1 MNLQASQRAQTIIR
15 SITRSTSV
23 SIIALGMVLVPQVVL
38 RSASYSERATAIFIA
53 LVSAFLS
60 LAVALFFAG
69 LLHRY
74 VPQKASH
81 QLADWYL
88 GHWAGLL
95 VSAARILAYALV
107 MILGVGLAV
116 TSVDALI
123 DISWD
128 WALES
133 VLILLISIPVLVGRV
148 RHVQRWGLVFAAAA
162 VLGMVFLLGY
172 GLILEATGSIDF
184 ENIRLAQEN
193 SLTSDRVTGL
203 TNSYV
208 ESALAGAMVGAIAT
222 LISERVMKD
231 SSERRV
237 SRRRL
242 GAFMLIAFLVIALM
256 FYFIVT
262 LRMPGHRE
270 ALPSLTMSYAFFGP
284 VGRMVYV
291 TLFALLGLA
300 VATAAYGE
308 LPRLLRELAL
318 DGLLPRKLAAA
329 DAVAPRRAIVAL
341 IAALAA
347 SVTLVLDSVRS
358 IAAVFVFIVYII
370 IAFVSV
376 AMVSRSRTILTD
388 STDGEERSV
397 ARGLGWL
404 FALYGVAA
412 LGVAGLLVYAQ
423 SRWALAGVVA
433 LSVPGLFLVV
443 YSRGQSRV
451 REQLELG
458 DASEGRHLPTRVHGV
473 VLIDRVDAATISAV
487 TWARAMRLSSLTAVC
502 VDIDPRQ
509 TRRIREAWEASLVP
523 VDLTILGEPKGAW
536 RGPVVDYIR
545 SQLAQSPHDIIDV
558 IIPRVIYSSAWERFF
573 LRHSTPRVISD
584 LRFEPRV
591 MITEAPYRLGEAEA

>member
-1 MNLQASQRAQTIIR
+1 MNLEVSQHGKDIVR

-38 RSASYSERATAIFIA
+38 RSASYSEKVTAIFIA
-53 LVSAFLS
+53 LVSAFLTLVGS
-60 LAVALFFAG
+60 LFIAG
-69 LLHRY
+69 LLHRH

-81 QLADWYL
+81 QLAEWYV

-95 VSAARILAYALV
+95 LSAARILAYALIL
-107 MILGVGLAV
+107 ILGVGLAV
-116 TSVDALI
+116 NSAEALL

-133 VLILLISIPVLVGRV
+133 VLILLVAVPALAGRM
-148 RHVQRWGLVFAAAA
+148 RRIERWGVFFAAGA
-162 VLGMVFLLGY
+162 VLGMVVLLGY

-193 SLTSDRVTGL
+193 SFTSDRVVGQL
-203 TNSYV
+203 NYYV
-208 ESALAGAMVGAIAT
+208 ESVLAGAMVGAISS
-222 LISERVMKD
+222 LISERILKD
-231 SSERRV
+231 SAERRV

-242 GAFMLIAFLVIALM
+242 GAFMLAAFLIIAIV
-256 FYFIVT
+256 FYFIVA
-262 LRMPGHRE
+262 LHMPGHRE
-270 ALPSLTMSYAFFGP
+270 ALPTLTMSYSFFGP
-284 VGRMVYV
+284 VGQVVYV
-291 TLFALLGLA
+291 VLFALLGLA
-300 VATAAYGE
+300 VAITAYAQ

-347 SVTLVLDSVRS
+347 TVTLALDSARS

-370 IAFVSV
+370 IAFVSA

-388 STDGEERSV
+388 STVGEERRV
-397 ARGLGWL
+397 ARGLAWV
-404 FALYGVAA
+404 FAFYGLAA
-412 LGVAGLLVYAQ
+412 LGVAGLVVYAQ
-423 SRWALAGVVA
+423 PMWALAGVVA
-433 LSVPGLFLVV
+433 LSVPVLFLVA
-443 YSRGQSRV
+443 YSRGQSKV
-451 REQLELG
+451 REQLKLG
-458 DASEGRHLPTRVHGV
+458 DVSEGRHLPTRVHGV
-473 VLIDRVDAATISAV
+473 VIIDRVDAATISAV

-545 SQLAQSPHDIIDV
+545 SQLAQSPHDIVNV

-591 MITEAPYRLGEAEA
+591 MITEAPYRLGEGD

>member
-1 MNLQASQRAQTIIR
+1 MNLEVSQHGKDIVR

-38 RSASYSERATAIFIA
+38 RSASYSEKVTAIFIA
-53 LVSAFLS
+53 LVSAFLTLVGS
-60 LAVALFFAG
+60 LFIAG
-69 LLHRY
+69 LLHRH

-81 QLADWYL
+81 QLAEWYV

-95 VSAARILAYALV
+95 LSAARILAYALIL
-107 MILGVGLAV
+107 ILGVGLAV
-116 TSVDALI
+116 NSAEVLL

-133 VLILLISIPVLVGRV
+133 VLILLVAVPALAGRM
-148 RHVQRWGLVFAAAA
+148 RRIERWGVFFAAGA
-162 VLGMVFLLGY
+162 VLGMVVLLGY

-193 SLTSDRVTGL
+193 SFTSDRVVGQL
-203 TNSYV
+203 NYYV
-208 ESALAGAMVGAIAT
+208 ESVLAGAMVGAISS
-222 LISERVMKD
+222 LISERILKD
-231 SSERRV
+231 SAERRV

-242 GAFMLIAFLVIALM
+242 GAFMLAAFLIIAIV
-256 FYFIVT
+256 FYFIVA
-262 LRMPGHRE
+262 LHMPGHRE
-270 ALPSLTMSYAFFGP
+270 ALPTLTMSYSFFGP
-284 VGRMVYV
+284 VGQVVYV
-291 TLFALLGLA
+291 VLFALLGLA
-300 VATAAYGE
+300 VAITAYAQ

-318 DGLLPRKLAAA
+318 DALLPRKLAAA

-347 SVTLVLDSVRS
+347 TVTLALDSARS

-370 IAFVSV
+370 IAFVSA

-388 STDGEERSV
+388 STVGEERRV
-397 ARGLGWL
+397 ARGLAWV
-404 FALYGVAA
+404 FAFYGLAA
-412 LGVAGLLVYAQ
+412 LGVAGLVVYAQ
-423 SRWALAGVVA
+423 PMWAMAGVVA
-433 LSVPGLFLVV
+433 LSVPVLFLVA
-443 YSRGQSRV
+443 YSRGQSKV
-451 REQLELG
+451 REQLKLG
-458 DASEGRHLPTRVHGV
+458 DVSEGRHLPTRVHGV
-473 VLIDRVDAATISAV
+473 VIIDRVDAATISAV

-545 SQLAQSPHDIIDV
+545 SQLAQSPHDIVNV

-591 MITEAPYRLGEAEA
+591 MITEAPYRLGEGD

>member
-1 MNLQASQRAQTIIR
+1 MNLEVSQHGKDIVR

-38 RSASYSERATAIFIA
+38 RSASYSEKVTAIFIA
-53 LVSAFLS
+53 LVSAFLTLVGS
-60 LAVALFFAG
+60 LFIAG
-69 LLHRY
+69 LLHRH

-81 QLADWYL
+81 QLAEWYV

-95 VSAARILAYALV
+95 LSAARILAYALIL
-107 MILGVGLAV
+107 ILGVGLAV
-116 TSVDALI
+116 NSAEALL

-133 VLILLISIPVLVGRV
+133 VLILLVAVPALAGRM
-148 RHVQRWGLVFAAAA
+148 RRIERWGVFFAAGA
-162 VLGMVFLLGY
+162 VLGMVVLLGY

-193 SLTSDRVTGL
+193 SFTSDRVVGQL
-203 TNSYV
+203 NYYV
-208 ESALAGAMVGAIAT
+208 ESALAGAMVGAISS
-222 LISERVMKD
+222 LISERILKD
-231 SSERRV
+231 SAERRV

-242 GAFMLIAFLVIALM
+242 GAFMLAAFLIIAIV
-256 FYFIVT
+256 FYFIVA
-262 LRMPGHRE
+262 LHMPGHRE
-270 ALPSLTMSYAFFGP
+270 ALPTLTMSYSFFGP
-284 VGRMVYV
+284 VGQVVYV
-291 TLFALLGLA
+291 VLFALLGLA
-300 VATAAYGE
+300 VAITAYAQ

-347 SVTLVLDSVRS
+347 TVTLALDSARS

-370 IAFVSV
+370 IAFVSA

-388 STDGEERSV
+388 STVGEERRV
-397 ARGLGWL
+397 ARGLAWV
-404 FALYGVAA
+404 FAFYGLAA
-412 LGVAGLLVYAQ
+412 LGVAGLVIYAQ
-423 SRWALAGVVA
+423 PMWALAGVVA
-433 LSVPGLFLVV
+433 LSVPVLFLVA
-443 YSRGQSRV
+443 YSRGQSKV
-451 REQLELG
+451 REQLKLG
-458 DASEGRHLPTRVHGV
+458 DVSEGRHLPTRVHGV
-473 VLIDRVDAATISAV
+473 VIIDRVDAATISAV

-545 SQLAQSPHDIIDV
+545 SQLAQSPHDIVNV

-591 MITEAPYRLGEAEA
+591 MITEAPYRLGEGD

>member
-1 MNLQASQRAQTIIR
+1 MNLEVSQHGKDIVR

-38 RSASYSERATAIFIA
+38 RSASYSEKVTAIFIA
-53 LVSAFLS
+53 LVSAFLTLVGS
-60 LAVALFFAG
+60 LFIAG
-69 LLHRY
+69 LLHRH

-81 QLADWYL
+81 QLAEWYV

-95 VSAARILAYALV
+95 LSAARILAYALIL
-107 MILGVGLAV
+107 ILGVGLAV
-116 TSVDALI
+116 NSAEALL

-133 VLILLISIPVLVGRV
+133 VLILLVAVPALAGRM
-148 RHVQRWGLVFAAAA
+148 RRIERWGVFFAAGA
-162 VLGMVFLLGY
+162 VLGMVVLLGY

-193 SLTSDRVTGL
+193 SFTSDRVVGQL
-203 TNSYV
+203 NYYV
-208 ESALAGAMVGAIAT
+208 ESALAGAMVGAISS
-222 LISERVMKD
+222 LISERILKD
-231 SSERRV
+231 SAERRV

-242 GAFMLIAFLVIALM
+242 GAFMLAAFLIIAIV
-256 FYFIVT
+256 FYFIVA
-262 LRMPGHRE
+262 LHMPGHRE
-270 ALPSLTMSYAFFGP
+270 ALPTLTMSYSFFGP
-284 VGRMVYV
+284 VGQVVYV
-291 TLFALLGLA
+291 VLFALLGLA
-300 VATAAYGE
+300 VAITVYAQ

-347 SVTLVLDSVRS
+347 TVTLALDSARS

-370 IAFVSV
+370 IAFVSA

-388 STDGEERSV
+388 STVGEERRV
-397 ARGLGWL
+397 ARGLAWV
-404 FALYGVAA
+404 FAFYGLAA
-412 LGVAGLLVYAQ
+412 LGVAGLVVYAQ
-423 SRWALAGVVA
+423 PMWALAGVVA
-433 LSVPGLFLVV
+433 LSVPVLFLVA
-443 YSRGQSRV
+443 YSRGQSKV
-451 REQLELG
+451 REQLKLG
-458 DASEGRHLPTRVHGV
+458 DVSEGRHLPTRVHGV
-473 VLIDRVDAATISAV
+473 VIIDRVDAATISAV

-545 SQLAQSPHDIIDV
+545 SQLAQSPHDIVNV

-591 MITEAPYRLGEAEA
+591 MITEAPYRLGEGD

>member
-1 MNLQASQRAQTIIR
+1 MNLEVSQHGKDIVR

-38 RSASYSERATAIFIA
+38 RSASYSEKVTAIFIA
-53 LVSAFLS
+53 LVSAFLTLVGS
-60 LAVALFFAG
+60 LFIAG
-69 LLHRY
+69 LLHRH

-81 QLADWYL
+81 QLAEWYV

-95 VSAARILAYALV
+95 LSAARILAYALIL
-107 MILGVGLAV
+107 ILGVGLAV
-116 TSVDALI
+116 NSAEALL

-133 VLILLISIPVLVGRV
+133 VLILLVAVPALAGRM
-148 RHVQRWGLVFAAAA
+148 RRIERWGVFFAAGA
-162 VLGMVFLLGY
+162 VLGMVVLLGY

-193 SLTSDRVTGL
+193 SFTSDRVVGQL
-203 TNSYV
+203 NYYV
-208 ESALAGAMVGAIAT
+208 ESVLAGAMVGAISS
-222 LISERVMKD
+222 LISERILKD
-231 SSERRV
+231 SAERRV

-242 GAFMLIAFLVIALM
+242 GAFMLAAFLIIAIV
-256 FYFIVT
+256 FYFIVA
-262 LRMPGHRE
+262 LHMPGHRE
-270 ALPSLTMSYAFFGP
+270 ALPTLTMSYSFFGP
-284 VGRMVYV
+284 VGQVVYV
-291 TLFALLGLA
+291 VLFALLGLA
-300 VATAAYGE
+300 VAITVYAQ

-347 SVTLVLDSVRS
+347 TVTLALDSARS

-370 IAFVSV
+370 IAFVSA

-388 STDGEERSV
+388 STVGEERRV
-397 ARGLGWL
+397 ARGLAWV
-404 FALYGVAA
+404 FAFYGLAA
-412 LGVAGLLVYAQ
+412 LGVAGLVVYAQ
-423 SRWALAGVVA
+423 PMWALAGVVA
-433 LSVPGLFLVV
+433 LSVPVLFLVA
-443 YSRGQSRV
+443 YSRGQSKV
-451 REQLELG
+451 REQLKLG
-458 DASEGRHLPTRVHGV
+458 DVSEGRHLPTRVHGV
-473 VLIDRVDAATISAV
+473 VIIDRVDAATISAV

-545 SQLAQSPHDIIDV
+545 SQLAQSPHDIVNV

-591 MITEAPYRLGEAEA
+591 MITEAPYRLGEGD

>member
-1 MNLQASQRAQTIIR
+1 MNLEVSQHGKDIVR

-38 RSASYSERATAIFIA
+38 RSASYSEKVTAIFIA
-53 LVSAFLS
+53 LVSAFLTLVGS
-60 LAVALFFAG
+60 LFIAG
-69 LLHRY
+69 LLHRH

-81 QLADWYL
+81 QLAEWYV

-95 VSAARILAYALV
+95 LSAARILAYALIL
-107 MILGVGLAV
+107 ILGVGLAV
-116 TSVDALI
+116 NSAEALL

-133 VLILLISIPVLVGRV
+133 VLILLVAVPALAGRM
-148 RHVQRWGLVFAAAA
+148 RRIERWGVFFAAGA
-162 VLGMVFLLGY
+162 VLGMVVLLGY

-193 SLTSDRVTGL
+193 SFTSDRVVGQL
-203 TNSYV
+203 NYYV
-208 ESALAGAMVGAIAT
+208 ESVLAGAMVGAISS
-222 LISERVMKD
+222 LISERILKD
-231 SSERRV
+231 SAERRV

-242 GAFMLIAFLVIALM
+242 GAFMLAAFLIIAIV
-256 FYFIVT
+256 FYFIVA
-262 LRMPGHRE
+262 LHMPGHRE
-270 ALPSLTMSYAFFGP
+270 ALPTLTMSYSFFGP
-284 VGRMVYV
+284 VGQVVYV
-291 TLFALLGLA
+291 VLFALLGLA
-300 VATAAYGE
+300 VAITAYAQ

-347 SVTLVLDSVRS
+347 TVTLALDSARS

-370 IAFVSV
+370 IAFVSA

-388 STDGEERSV
+388 STVGEERRV
-397 ARGLGWL
+397 ARGLAWV
-404 FALYGVAA
+404 FAFYGLAA
-412 LGVAGLLVYAQ
+412 LGVAGLVVYAQ
-423 SRWALAGVVA
+423 PMWALAGVVA
-433 LSVPGLFLVV
+433 LSVPVLFLVA
-443 YSRGQSRV
+443 YSRGQSKV
-451 REQLELG
+451 REQLKLG
-458 DASEGRHLPTRVHGV
+458 DVSEGRHLPTRVHGV
-473 VLIDRVDAATISAV
+473 VIIDRVDAATISAV
-487 TWARAMRLSSLTAVC
+487 TWARAMRLSYLTAVC

-545 SQLAQSPHDIIDV
+545 SQLAQSPHDIVNV

-591 MITEAPYRLGEAEA
+591 MITEAPYRLGEGD

>member
-1 MNLQASQRAQTIIR
+1 MNLEVSQHGKDIVR

-38 RSASYSERATAIFIA
+38 RSASYSEKVTAIFIA
-53 LVSAFLS
+53 LVSAFLTLVGS
-60 LAVALFFAG
+60 LFIAG
-69 LLHRY
+69 LLHRH

-81 QLADWYL
+81 QLAEWYV

-95 VSAARILAYALV
+95 LSAARILAYALIL
-107 MILGVGLAV
+107 ILGVGLAV
-116 TSVDALI
+116 NSAEALL

-133 VLILLISIPVLVGRV
+133 VLILLVAVPALAGRM
-148 RHVQRWGLVFAAAA
+148 RRIERWGVFFAAGA
-162 VLGMVFLLGY
+162 VLGMVVLLGY

-184 ENIRLAQEN
+184 DNIRLAQEN
-193 SLTSDRVTGL
+193 SFTSDRVVGQL
-203 TNSYV
+203 NYYV
-208 ESALAGAMVGAIAT
+208 ESVLAGAMVGAISS
-222 LISERVMKD
+222 LISERILKD
-231 SSERRV
+231 SAERRV

-242 GAFMLIAFLVIALM
+242 GAFMLAAFLIIAIV
-256 FYFIVT
+256 FYFIVA
-262 LRMPGHRE
+262 LHMPGHRE
-270 ALPSLTMSYAFFGP
+270 ALPTLTMSYSFFGP
-284 VGRMVYV
+284 VGQVVYV
-291 TLFALLGLA
+291 VLFALLGLA
-300 VATAAYGE
+300 VAITAYAQ

-347 SVTLVLDSVRS
+347 TVTLALDSARS

-370 IAFVSV
+370 IAFVSA

-388 STDGEERSV
+388 STVGEERRV
-397 ARGLGWL
+397 ARGLAWV
-404 FALYGVAA
+404 FAFYGLAA
-412 LGVAGLLVYAQ
+412 LGVAGLVVYAQ
-423 SRWALAGVVA
+423 PMWALAGVVA
-433 LSVPGLFLVV
+433 LSVPVLFLVA
-443 YSRGQSRV
+443 YSRGQSKV
-451 REQLELG
+451 REQLKLG
-458 DASEGRHLPTRVHGV
+458 DVSEGRHLPTRVHGV
-473 VLIDRVDAATISAV
+473 VIIDRVDAATISAV

-545 SQLAQSPHDIIDV
+545 SQLAQSPHDIVNV

-591 MITEAPYRLGEAEA
+591 MITEAPYRLGEGD

>member
-1 MNLQASQRAQTIIR
+1 MNLEVSQHGKDIVR

-38 RSASYSERATAIFIA
+38 RSASYSEKVTAIFIA
-53 LVSAFLS
+53 LVSAFLTLVGS
-60 LAVALFFAG
+60 LFIAG
-69 LLHRY
+69 LLHRH

-81 QLADWYL
+81 QLAEWYV

-95 VSAARILAYALV
+95 LSAARILAYALIL
-107 MILGVGLAV
+107 ILGVGLAV
-116 TSVDALI
+116 NSAEALL

-133 VLILLISIPVLVGRV
+133 VLILLVAVPALAGRM
-148 RHVQRWGLVFAAAA
+148 RRIERWGVFFAAGA
-162 VLGMVFLLGY
+162 VLGMVVLLGY

-193 SLTSDRVTGL
+193 SFTSDRVVGQL
-203 TNSYV
+203 NYYV
-208 ESALAGAMVGAIAT
+208 ESALAGAMVGAISS
-222 LISERVMKD
+222 LISERILKD
-231 SSERRV
+231 SAERRV

-242 GAFMLIAFLVIALM
+242 GAFMLAAFLIIAIV
-256 FYFIVT
+256 FYFIVA
-262 LRMPGHRE
+262 LHMPGHRE
-270 ALPSLTMSYAFFGP
+270 ALPTLTMSYSFFGP
-284 VGRMVYV
+284 VGQVVYV
-291 TLFALLGLA
+291 VLFALLGLA
-300 VATAAYGE
+300 VAITAYAQ

-347 SVTLVLDSVRS
+347 TVTLALDSARS

-370 IAFVSV
+370 IAFVSA

-388 STDGEERSV
+388 STVGEERRV
-397 ARGLGWL
+397 ARGLAWV
-404 FALYGVAA
+404 FAFYGLAA
-412 LGVAGLLVYAQ
+412 LGVAGLVVYAQ
-423 SRWALAGVVA
+423 PMWALAGVVA
-433 LSVPGLFLVV
+433 LSVPVLFLVA
-443 YSRGQSRV
+443 YSRGQSKV
-451 REQLELG
+451 REQLKLG
-458 DASEGRHLPTRVHGV
+458 DVSEGRHLPTRVHGV
-473 VLIDRVDAATISAV
+473 VIIDRVDAATISAV

-545 SQLAQSPHDIIDV
+545 SQLAQSPHDIVNV

-591 MITEAPYRLGEAEA
+591 MITEAPYRLGEGD

>member
-1 MNLQASQRAQTIIR
+1 MNLEVSQHGKDIVR

-38 RSASYSERATAIFIA
+38 RSASYSEKVTAIFIA
-53 LVSAFLS
+53 LVSAFLTLVGS
-60 LAVALFFAG
+60 LFIAG
-69 LLHRY
+69 LLHRH

-81 QLADWYL
+81 QLAEWYV

-95 VSAARILAYALV
+95 LSAARILAYALIL
-107 MILGVGLAV
+107 ILGVGLAV
-116 TSVDALI
+116 NSAEALL

-133 VLILLISIPVLVGRV
+133 VLILLVAVPALAGRM
-148 RHVQRWGLVFAAAA
+148 RRIERWGVFFAAGA
-162 VLGMVFLLGY
+162 VLGMVVLLGY

-193 SLTSDRVTGL
+193 SFTSDRVVGQL
-203 TNSYV
+203 NYYV
-208 ESALAGAMVGAIAT
+208 ESVLAGAMVGAISS
-222 LISERVMKD
+222 LISERILKD
-231 SSERRV
+231 SAERRV

-242 GAFMLIAFLVIALM
+242 GAFMLAAFLIIAIV
-256 FYFIVT
+256 FYFIVA
-262 LRMPGHRE
+262 LHMPGHRE
-270 ALPSLTMSYAFFGP
+270 ALPTLTMSYSFFGP
-284 VGRMVYV
+284 VGQVVYV
-291 TLFALLGLA
+291 VLFALLGLA
-300 VATAAYGE
+300 VAITAYAQ
-308 LPRLLRELAL
+308 LPPLLRELAL

-347 SVTLVLDSVRS
+347 TVTLALDSARS

-370 IAFVSV
+370 IAFVSA

-388 STDGEERSV
+388 STVGEERRV
-397 ARGLGWL
+397 ARGLAWV
-404 FALYGVAA
+404 FAFYGLAA
-412 LGVAGLLVYAQ
+412 LGVAGLVVYAQ
-423 SRWALAGVVA
+423 PMWALAGVVA
-433 LSVPGLFLVV
+433 LSVPVLFLVA
-443 YSRGQSRV
+443 YSRGQSKV
-451 REQLELG
+451 REQLKLG
-458 DASEGRHLPTRVHGV
+458 DVSEGRHLPTRVHGV
-473 VLIDRVDAATISAV
+473 VIIDRVDAATISAV

-545 SQLAQSPHDIIDV
+545 SQLAQSPHDIVNV

-591 MITEAPYRLGEAEA
+591 MITEAPYRLGEGD

>member
-1 MNLQASQRAQTIIR
+1 MNLEVSQHGKDIVR

-23 SIIALGMVLVPQVVL
+23 SIIVLGMVLVPQVVL
-38 RSASYSERATAIFIA
+38 RSASYSEKVTAIFIA
-53 LVSAFLS
+53 LVSAFLTLVGS
-60 LAVALFFAG
+60 LFIAG
-69 LLHRY
+69 LLHRH

-81 QLADWYL
+81 QLAEWYV

-95 VSAARILAYALV
+95 LSAARILAYALIL
-107 MILGVGLAV
+107 ILGVGLAV
-116 TSVDALI
+116 NSAEALL

-133 VLILLISIPVLVGRV
+133 VLILLVAVPALAGRM
-148 RHVQRWGLVFAAAA
+148 RRIERWGVFFAAGA
-162 VLGMVFLLGY
+162 VLGMVVLLGY

-193 SLTSDRVTGL
+193 SFTSDRVVGQL
-203 TNSYV
+203 NYYV
-208 ESALAGAMVGAIAT
+208 ESALAGAMVGAISS
-222 LISERVMKD
+222 LISERILKD
-231 SSERRV
+231 SAERRV

-242 GAFMLIAFLVIALM
+242 GAFMLAAFLIIAIV
-256 FYFIVT
+256 FYFIVA
-262 LRMPGHRE
+262 LHMPGHRE
-270 ALPSLTMSYAFFGP
+270 ALPTLTMSYSFFGP
-284 VGRMVYV
+284 VGQVVYV
-291 TLFALLGLA
+291 VLFALLGLA
-300 VATAAYGE
+300 VAITVYAQ

-347 SVTLVLDSVRS
+347 TVTLALDSARS

-370 IAFVSV
+370 IAFVSA

-388 STDGEERSV
+388 STVGEERRV
-397 ARGLGWL
+397 ARGLAWV
-404 FALYGVAA
+404 FAFYGLAA
-412 LGVAGLLVYAQ
+412 LGVAGLVVYAQ
-423 SRWALAGVVA
+423 PMWALAGVVA
-433 LSVPGLFLVV
+433 LSVPVLFLVA
-443 YSRGQSRV
+443 YSRGQSKV
-451 REQLELG
+451 REQLKLG
-458 DASEGRHLPTRVHGV
+458 DVSEGRHLPTRVHGV
-473 VLIDRVDAATISAV
+473 VIIDRVDAATISAV

-545 SQLAQSPHDIIDV
+545 SQLAQSPHDIVNV

-591 MITEAPYRLGEAEA
+591 MITEAPYRLGEGD

>member
-1 MNLQASQRAQTIIR
+1 MNLEVSQHGKDIVR

-38 RSASYSERATAIFIA
+38 RSASYSEKVTAIFIA
-53 LVSAFLS
+53 LVSAFLTLVGS
-60 LAVALFFAG
+60 LFIAG
-69 LLHRY
+69 LLHRH

-81 QLADWYL
+81 QLAEWYV

-95 VSAARILAYALV
+95 LSAARILAYALIL
-107 MILGVGLAV
+107 ILGVGLAV
-116 TSVDALI
+116 NSAEALL

-133 VLILLISIPVLVGRV
+133 VLILLVAVPALAGRM
-148 RHVQRWGLVFAAAA
+148 RRIERWGVFFAAGA
-162 VLGMVFLLGY
+162 VLGMVVLLGY

-193 SLTSDRVTGL
+193 SFTSDRVVGQL
-203 TNSYV
+203 NYYV
-208 ESALAGAMVGAIAT
+208 ESVLAGAMVGAISS
-222 LISERVMKD
+222 LISERILKD
-231 SSERRV
+231 SAERRV

-242 GAFMLIAFLVIALM
+242 GAFMLAAFLIIAIV
-256 FYFIVT
+256 FYFIVA
-262 LRMPGHRE
+262 LHMPGHRE
-270 ALPSLTMSYAFFGP
+270 ALPTLTMSYSFFGP
-284 VGRMVYV
+284 VGQVVYV
-291 TLFALLGLA
+291 VLFALLGLA
-300 VATAAYGE
+300 VAITAYAQ

-347 SVTLVLDSVRS
+347 TVTLALDSARS

-370 IAFVSV
+370 IAFVSA

-388 STDGEERSV
+388 STVGEERRV
-397 ARGLGWL
+397 ARGLAWV
-404 FALYGVAA
+404 FAFYGLAA
-412 LGVAGLLVYAQ
+412 LGVAGLVVYAQ
-423 SRWALAGVVA
+423 PMWALAGVVA
-433 LSVPGLFLVV
+433 LSVPVLFLVA
-443 YSRGQSRV
+443 YSRGQSKV
-451 REQLELG
+451 REQLKLG
-458 DASEGRHLPTRVHGV
+458 DVSEGRHLPTRVHGV
-473 VLIDRVDAATISAV
+473 VIIDRVDAATISAV

-545 SQLAQSPHDIIDV
+545 SQLAQSPHDIVNV

-591 MITEAPYRLGEAEA
+591 MITEAPYRLGEGV

>member
-1 MNLQASQRAQTIIR
+1 MNLEVSQHGKDIVR

-38 RSASYSERATAIFIA
+38 RSASYSEKVTAIFIA
-53 LVSAFLS
+53 LVSAFLTLVGS
-60 LAVALFFAG
+60 LFIAG
-69 LLHRY
+69 LLHRH

-81 QLADWYL
+81 QLAEWYV

-95 VSAARILAYALV
+95 LSAARILAYALIL
-107 MILGVGLAV
+107 ILGVGLAV
-116 TSVDALI
+116 NSAEALL

-133 VLILLISIPVLVGRV
+133 VLILLVAVPALAGRM
-148 RHVQRWGLVFAAAA
+148 RRIERWGVFFAAGA
-162 VLGMVFLLGY
+162 VLGMVALLGY

-193 SLTSDRVTGL
+193 SFTSDRVVGQL
-203 TNSYV
+203 NYYV
-208 ESALAGAMVGAIAT
+208 ESVLAGAMVGAISS
-222 LISERVMKD
+222 LISERILKD
-231 SSERRV
+231 SAERRV

-242 GAFMLIAFLVIALM
+242 GAFMLAAFLIIAIV
-256 FYFIVT
+256 FYFIVA
-262 LRMPGHRE
+262 LHMPGHRE
-270 ALPSLTMSYAFFGP
+270 ALPTLTMSYSFFGP
-284 VGRMVYV
+284 VGQVVYV
-291 TLFALLGLA
+291 VLFALLGLA
-300 VATAAYGE
+300 VAITAYAQ

-347 SVTLVLDSVRS
+347 TVTLALDSARS

-370 IAFVSV
+370 IAFVSA

-388 STDGEERSV
+388 STVGEERRV
-397 ARGLGWL
+397 ARGLAWV
-404 FALYGVAA
+404 FAFYGLAA
-412 LGVAGLLVYAQ
+412 LGVAGLVVYAQ
-423 SRWALAGVVA
+423 PMWALAGVVA
-433 LSVPGLFLVV
+433 LSVPVLFLVA
-443 YSRGQSRV
+443 YSRGQSKV
-451 REQLELG
+451 REQLKLG
-458 DASEGRHLPTRVHGV
+458 DVSEGRHLPTRVHGV
-473 VLIDRVDAATISAV
+473 VIIDRVDAATISAV

-545 SQLAQSPHDIIDV
+545 SQLAQSPHDIVNV

-591 MITEAPYRLGEAEA
+591 MITEAPYRLGEGD